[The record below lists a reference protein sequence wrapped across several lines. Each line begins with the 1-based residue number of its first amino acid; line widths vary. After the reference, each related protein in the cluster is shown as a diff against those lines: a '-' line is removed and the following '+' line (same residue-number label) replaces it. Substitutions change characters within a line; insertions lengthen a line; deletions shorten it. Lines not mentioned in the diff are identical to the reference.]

1 VFVCLRG
8 ECAVDKSL
16 QTAVMEQPV
25 TGLELTC
32 SELEQQLA
40 DIRADM
46 EKRTER
52 AAKYKRLYHE
62 MTKKYEEVT
71 AQLHTLHQ
79 VSLCHVS
86 KLLFVLLG
94 VNCT

>member
-1 VFVCLRG
+1 
-8 ECAVDKSL
+8 
-16 QTAVMEQPV
+16 MEQPV